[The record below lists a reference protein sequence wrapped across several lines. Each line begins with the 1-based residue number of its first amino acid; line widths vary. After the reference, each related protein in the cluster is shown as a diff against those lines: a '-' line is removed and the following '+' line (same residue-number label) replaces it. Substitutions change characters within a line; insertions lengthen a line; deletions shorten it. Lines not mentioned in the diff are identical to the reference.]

1 VGPVSLKLGTK
12 LFYNRVVNKIP
23 QIGAS
28 APSFIETGDQMR
40 SEDEN
45 SLQEKDGPN
54 ELVA

>member
-1 VGPVSLKLGTK
+1 MK
-12 LFYNRVVNKIP
+12 LFSNRVVNKMS

-28 APSFIETGDQMR
+28 GPSFIETGDQMR